1 MIFKSGNSAGS
12 KSTILS
18 NFRTSRIPRY
28 CCPNHHRFTSIFH
41 SWNQTFRIIGCL
53 GCSPNIYVPWCWE
66 QCERWLIWPY
76 YVFPIIRHPD
86 FMIITPSFSTSS
98 IVFSN
103 QRFSNSSS
111 NAEVVFVKLSS
122 DCFCGKGSS
131 RWFLSSAVNFAA
143 VVILFLGTILFNVW
157 WSLSLSFDIQPLIL
171 LADDVFPWF
180 VYAVITLETA
190 ALLDTPNKV
199 ANLVTDSPAKRAPT
213 ICPPW
218 KSDKSPI
225 LQYFH
230 TNCY

>member
-12 KSTILS
+12 NSTIWN

-28 CCPNHHRFTSIFH
+28 CCPNHHRFTSMFNR
-41 SWNQTFRIIGCL
+41 WNQALRIKGCL
-53 GCSPNIYVPWCWE
+53 GCSPHINAPWCWE
-66 QCERWLIWPY
+66 QCEGWLIWPY

-86 FMIITPSFSTSS
+86 FMVITPPFSPCSV
-98 IVFSN
+98 VFSN

-111 NAEVVFVKLSS
+111 NVEVGFVKLSS
-122 DCFCGKGSS
+122 DRFCGNGSS
-131 RWFLSSAVNFAA
+131 WWFLSSAVNSAA

-157 WSLSLSFDIQPLIL
+157 WYLSLSFDFQPLFI

-180 VYAVITLETA
+180 LHSVITLEIA
-190 ALLDTPNKV
+190 SLDTLNKV
-199 ANLVTDSPAKRAPT
+199 ANLVTDTPPKCTPT